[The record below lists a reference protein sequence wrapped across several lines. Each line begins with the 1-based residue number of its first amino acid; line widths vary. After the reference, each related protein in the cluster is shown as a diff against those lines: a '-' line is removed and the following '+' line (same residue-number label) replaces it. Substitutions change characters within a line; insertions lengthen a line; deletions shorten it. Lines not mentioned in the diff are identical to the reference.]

1 MDERSSVPT
10 LYVPSEEDFGRV
22 NNIFIF
28 HPVHGNQ
35 AQRYEYLRSVGKML
49 AHDILAMT
57 PKSREQSVAITKL
70 QEVIMWA
77 NAAIAINEKSEENK

>member
-1 MDERSSVPT
+1 MDERTSVPT
-10 LYVPSEEDFGRV
+10 MYVPPEGEWDKV
-22 NNIFIF
+22 NNIFTF
-28 HPVHGNQ
+28 HPVQGNQ
-35 AQRYEYLRSVGKML
+35 AQRYEYLRSVGRML